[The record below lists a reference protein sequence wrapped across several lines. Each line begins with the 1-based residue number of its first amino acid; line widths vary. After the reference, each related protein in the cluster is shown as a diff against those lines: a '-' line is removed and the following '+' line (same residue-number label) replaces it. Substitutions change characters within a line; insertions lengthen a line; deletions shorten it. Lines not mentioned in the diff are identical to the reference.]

1 MMSRRLSVSNTV
13 RQRFVLAYLA
23 GPPCETWSKAREVAA
38 EKVGDRRNYGAN
50 RA

>member
-1 MMSRRLSVSNTV
+1 MVSWSSPAI
-13 RQRFVLAYLA
+13 RAGPLGYLA
-23 GPPCETWSKAREVAA
+23 GPCETWSKAREVAA